1 MTLRLNSYLNTNPE
15 LGYLSYKAEQFLA
28 LQRFYD
34 RTAPASLSNAS
45 HVVCLT
51 DYILIVATQNSAV
64 AAKLRQLAP
73 ALTHAFQDGGHEV
86 TAIQVK
92 VQVTPPPRPPRQP
105 KPLSATGKRQLADFA
120 KNLHDSPLKMAL
132 NRLIVDKVKND

>member
-1 MTLRLNSYLNTNPE
+1 MTLRLHFYLGTNRE
-15 LGYLSYKAEQFLA
+15 FDHLAHKAGQLLA

-51 DYILIVATQNSAV
+51 DYILTVAAQNSAI

-73 ALTHAFQDGGHEV
+73 TLAHAFQDGGYEV

-92 VQVTPPPRPPRQP
+92 VQVTPPPRPSRQP
-105 KPLSATGKRQLADFA
+105 RSLSVTGKRQLADFA
-120 KNLHDSPLKMAL
+120 RNLRDSPLKVAL
-132 NRLIVDKVKND
+132 NRLIVDKIKND